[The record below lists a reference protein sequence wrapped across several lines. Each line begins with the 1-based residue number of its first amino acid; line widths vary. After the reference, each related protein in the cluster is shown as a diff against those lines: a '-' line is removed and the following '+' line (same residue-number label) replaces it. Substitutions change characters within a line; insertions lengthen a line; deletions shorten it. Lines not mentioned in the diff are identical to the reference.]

1 MQEHHSASTV
11 ARIVTV
17 LGVVSLIGLAVFGVC
32 FWWSCFTPIYWQG
45 DFFHFGSGP
54 HCFVLPEPK
63 LFLLIN
69 DGGDEETFD
78 SIFTYSSTG
87 FDVNDSRFSR
97 GKKSSGVISVFID
110 ENNGTTKIQSLEYL
124 NSKIIMKFYDGKC
137 VMVVSHRGTK
147 LTLADGRELTL
158 DGRTPRW
165 LRCKSDGTIVELE
178 ELPAGFVEFFESP
191 PPDPGFIGE
200 VKSWPEAFRK

>member
-124 NSKIIMKFYDGKC
+124 NSKIIMKFYDGKGE
-137 VMVVSHRGTK
+137 MVLSHRGTQ
-147 LTLADGRELTL
+147 LTLDDGREFTL
-158 DGRTPRW
+158 DGEHRVGCDASRTARLSNWRNCPKVLSSFSSPR
-165 LRCKSDGTIVELE
+165 RPIPVSS
-178 ELPAGFVEFFESP
+178 A
-191 PPDPGFIGE
+191 
-200 VKSWPEAFRK
+200 R